1 MTVRCR
7 FVREE
12 PAGDVTFVDRVAIVI
27 PAYNEAPHLPAVLE
41 RCRAVQ
47 PAVIVVVDD
56 ASTDDT
62 PAVLADER
70 SRAPHDP
77 PLLVL
82 RNRGNLGKQ
91 GSVRRALRAL
101 VAWDL
106 DAVALL
112 DGDGQHDPA
121 ELPRLAAHLAAADVV
136 VGARVDV
143 EMPPQRRLSNWLVN
157 AGFRGIAGTDFRDIQ
172 SGLRLYRKAAADAL
186 AAHLGVEGAYGLEYE
201 SLVVLA
207 LDARDRGVDLRV
219 VAAPASCNYG
229 VATSWIRPH
238 HVLQLGLGTLRQ
250 AARLRRALLSPPT
263 AAGRR
268 WRTRAMTVELH
279 DVSPAARVEVERLRA
294 ALETIGVDRG
304 TLLVVPRQEDEGGRT
319 WDLRD
324 DPALAE
330 WLRIRRREG
339 WEVVQHGLT
348 HRAAGPPP
356 ADRFE
361 EWLREH
367 VARGQDEFAHL
378 SEVEARA
385 RLLEGRAILH
395 ACGLRADGFVAPV
408 WRQSRGTRRALR
420 ALGFRFTAGLTHV
433 RRLSGDTRPRCSP
446 ALTFA
451 AGDPALDLGKR
462 AVMLGAEVAGV
473 TRPLLRVALH
483 PEDLDHPGLLGH
495 ILERIRGLLRH
506 RRLVTYAEWLAELP
520 AAAGDDARRAA

>member
-1 MTVRCR
+1 MTVHCR
-7 FVREE
+7 FVRED
-12 PAGDVTFVDRVAIVI
+12 PAGDDAFVERVALVI
-27 PAYNEAPHLPAVLE
+27 PAFNEAPHLPALLE

-56 ASTDDT
+56 ASTDRT
-62 PAVLADER
+62 PEVLAAELR
-70 SRAPHDP
+70 RAPHDP

-82 RNRGNLGKQ
+82 RNPKNLGKQ
-91 GSVRRALRAL
+91 GSVRRALRTL

-121 ELPRLAAHLAAADVV
+121 ELPRLVAHLAGADVV

-143 EMPPQRRLSNWLVN
+143 EMPPQRRFSNWLVN
-157 AGFRGIAGTDFRDIQ
+157 AGFRAIAGADFVDIQ

-207 LDARDRGVDLRV
+207 LWARDRAVDLRV
-219 VAAPASCNYG
+219 VAAPASCVYG
-229 VATSWIRPH
+229 AAASWIRPL
-238 HVLQLGLGTLRQ
+238 HVLQLGLGTVRQ
-250 AARLRRALLSPPT
+250 AVRLRRALLTPPT

-268 WRTRAMTVELH
+268 WRRRAMTVELH
-279 DVSPAARVEVERLRA
+279 DVSPSARVEVERLRA

-304 TLLVVPRQEDEGGRT
+304 TLLVVPRQQDEHGAA

-324 DPALAE
+324 DPALGE
-330 WLRIRRREG
+330 WLRARRREG
-339 WEVVQHGLT
+339 WEIVQHGLT
-348 HRAAGPPP
+348 HRASGPPP

-361 EWLREH
+361 DWLRER

-378 SEVEARA
+378 TEAEARA

-395 ACGLRADGFVAPV
+395 ACGLSADGFVAPV

-433 RRLSGDTRPRCSP
+433 RRVTGDVRPRCSP

-451 AGDPALDLGKR
+451 AGDPATDLGKR
-462 AVMLGAEVAGV
+462 AVMLGAEAAGLA
-473 TRPLLRVALH
+473 RPLLRVALH
-483 PEDLDHPGLLGH
+483 PEDLDHPGLLAH
-495 ILERIRGLLRH
+495 ILDRIRGLLRH

-520 AAAGDDARRAA
+520 AAEPDDARRAA

>member
-12 PAGDVTFVDRVAIVI
+12 PAGDVAFVERVALVI
-27 PAYNEAPHLPAVLE
+27 PAFNEARHLPALLE

-47 PAVIVVVDD
+47 PVLIVVIDD

-62 PAVLADER
+62 PAVLADEA

-101 VAWDL
+101 VPWDL

-121 ELPRLAAHLAAADVV
+121 ELPRLAAHLATADVV

-143 EMPPQRRLSNWLVN
+143 DMPPQRRLSNWLVN
-157 AGFRGIAGTDFRDIQ
+157 TGFRAIGGTDFVDIQ
-172 SGLRLYRKAAADAL
+172 SGLRLYRKSAADAL

-207 LDARDRGVDLRV
+207 LDARDRGVELRV
-219 VAAPASCNYG
+219 TAAPASCAYG
-229 VATSWIRPH
+229 TATSWLRPD

-250 AARLRRALLSPPT
+250 AVRLRRARLTPPT

-294 ALETIGVDRG
+294 ALEAIGVDRG
-304 TLLVVPRQEDEGGRT
+304 TLLVVPRYQDDARGA

-324 DPALAE
+324 DPELGA
-330 WLRIRRREG
+330 WLRARRREG
-339 WEVVQHGLT
+339 WEIVQHGLT
-348 HRAAGPPP
+348 HRAAGTPP

-361 EWLREH
+361 GWLQAY

-378 SEVEARA
+378 SEAEARA
-385 RLLEGRAILH
+385 RLLEGRAILQ
-395 ACGLRADGFVAPV
+395 ACGLSADGFVAPV

-433 RRLSGDTRPRCSP
+433 RRLSGDTRPLCSP

-451 AGDPALDLGKR
+451 AGDRALDLGKR
-462 AVMLGAEVAGV
+462 AVMLGAEVGGIAH
-473 TRPLLRVALH
+473 PLLRVALH
-483 PEDLDHPGLLGH
+483 PEDLGHPGLLGH
-495 ILERIRGLLRH
+495 VLDRIRGLLRH
-506 RRLVTYAEWLAELP
+506 RRLVTYAEWLAGLP
-520 AAAGDDARRAA
+520 AAEGDDARRAA